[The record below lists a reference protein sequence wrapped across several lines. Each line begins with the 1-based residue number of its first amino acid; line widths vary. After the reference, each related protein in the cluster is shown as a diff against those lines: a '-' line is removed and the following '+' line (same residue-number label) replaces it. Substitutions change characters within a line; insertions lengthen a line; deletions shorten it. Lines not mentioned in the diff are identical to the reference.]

1 MSANMKEIAWLA
13 VSINSEE
20 SKRNESKRNPWDDEG
35 DRKRV
40 KKTCKMFD
48 KKILENKRAQLWQS
62 TTDLNFNR
70 EWDARTQVE
79 QDEKAAAI
87 KHHERQIEEDRALIG
102 DMLGLKYLAGEFYYM
117 NTIEEEHSKSTDDW
131 IHANM

>member
-35 DRKRV
+35 DRQRV
-40 KKTCKMFD
+40 KRTCTMFN
-48 KKILENKRAQLWQS
+48 KKSLENKRAQLWKS

-70 EWDARTQVE
+70 EWDARTQVD
-79 QDEKAAAI
+79 QDAKAAAI
-87 KHHERQIEEDRALIG
+87 KHHKRKIEEDRALVG
-102 DMLGLKYLAGEFYYM
+102 DMLGLKYLAGEFYY
-117 NTIEEEHSKSTDDW
+117 TIEPEQSKSTDEW
-131 IHANM
+131 VQANNI

>member
-20 SKRNESKRNPWDDEG
+20 SKKNETKRNPWDDEG

-48 KKILENKRAQLWQS
+48 KKFLENKRAQLYQS
-62 TTDLNFNR
+62 TTDLNYNR
-70 EWDARTQVE
+70 QLDAHTPE
-79 QDEKAAAI
+79 DEDAKADAI
-87 KHHERQIEEDRALIG
+87 AHNERQIEEDRALIG
-102 DMLGLKYLAGEFYYM
+102 DMLGLKYLAGEFYY
-117 NTIEEEHSKSTDDW
+117 TIEQEQSKSTDEW
-131 IHANM
+131 IQANM

>member
-35 DRKRV
+35 DRRRV
-40 KKTCKMFD
+40 KTTCKMFQ
-48 KKILENKRAQLWQS
+48 KKILENKRAQLWKS

-70 EWDARTQVE
+70 EWDARTQVD
-79 QDEKAAAI
+79 QDAKKAAI
-87 KHHERQIEEDRALIG
+87 KHHERKIEEDRALVG
-102 DMLGLKYLAGEFYYM
+102 DMLGLKYLAGEFYY
-117 NTIEEEHSKSTDDW
+117 TIEPEQSKSTDEW
-131 IHANM
+131 VQANNI